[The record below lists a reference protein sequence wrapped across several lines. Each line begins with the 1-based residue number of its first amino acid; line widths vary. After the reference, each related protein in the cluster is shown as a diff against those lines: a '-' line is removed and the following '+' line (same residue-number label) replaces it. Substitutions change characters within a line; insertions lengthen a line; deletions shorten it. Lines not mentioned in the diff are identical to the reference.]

1 VTRLRV
7 FLNRMLGLF
16 TGHRADVALQNEVRA
31 HLEFLAAEHERR
43 GLPRQAARE
52 AARRDFGGIEPM
64 KQRYGDQQ
72 RLRWVDEMWR
82 DTRYAIRVLVK
93 APGFT
98 LATIV
103 ILALGIGAN
112 TAIFSLLN
120 ATVTGMSRFQDA
132 DRLVMVWSTPSGD
145 IASPEPL
152 TIPEYFF
159 LRDENR
165 VFDQMGAMMPWIG
178 TVDGATD
185 GQPADRVVGQRV
197 TSSLFPLLG
206 VQPALGRVL
215 MPGEDTPG
223 GIASVLVIS
232 HRFWQRW
239 FAADPRVI
247 GKTVRLDG
255 RLLTIVGVTPPDFS
269 FFVDDADYWV
279 PLRPTP
285 FQLQSSTRIFRV
297 AAHLKP
303 GITIENAQASLSAL
317 NAELERLYPDRSR
330 GRALWLQPLDEA
342 YFGSV
347 RRTLSVLQAAVGV
360 ILLIGCANVAGL
372 LLIRASARQREV
384 LVRAALG
391 ASRRRIVWQFLTESL
406 LLSAVGGAFA
416 VLTAWAGLR
425 ILITNGP
432 AWLSSIDHATIDA
445 PVLGVTLVVAAM
457 TGVVFGVGPAL
468 QVSKASPASALQEF
482 TRGGASARGHRRLHG
497 TLVVAQVGFSVV
509 LLVAAGLA
517 IKSVWRLQ
525 NASLGID
532 ASDVL
537 SFETRLPAATYA
549 GYVKQV
555 AGGNGSALVEVSPV
569 PALLFDRVVHRIR
582 EAPGVLSGAG
592 ISRAP
597 LNGETLPITFAI
609 EGRLGAEAG
618 AGADREAPSTNYYLV
633 TPDFFDT
640 LRIPVVRGRDFT
652 DRDTVDAPWVAIVN
666 QAMAR
671 RYWPNEDPIGKRVT
685 LDIVPDERPREIVG
699 VVGDTPASRFEQ
711 AAGPILYVPHVQQLL
726 HSRAGGIGGDR
737 VAMTFVVRLSQ
748 RPDAVVP
755 ALRRAVAEVDPT
767 IPMAQVEMVDAYL
780 ARQIETPRYYMWLLG
795 LLGALATTL
804 TACGV
809 YGVIAYSLAQRA
821 REIAIRVAVG
831 ASPRQ
836 VIALTVR
843 HGALLLAVG
852 LLFGFLGA
860 LAATRFL
867 TVLLWN
873 VAVTDPGTF
882 VGVAGLLAAVGVLAS
897 LVPTYRALRLNPR
910 AVLCEE

>member
-1 VTRLRV
+1 MSDLGVAIARLLATLR
-7 FLNRMLGLF
+7 
-16 TGHRADVALQNEVRA
+16 GHRPDADLNEEIRA
-31 HLEFLAAEHERR
+31 HLDRLENQHRAR
-43 GLPRQAARE
+43 GLSQQAARE

-72 RLRWVDEMWR
+72 RLRWLDEMWR

-98 LATIV
+98 LAAVV

-120 ATVTGMSRFQDA
+120 ATVTGMLRFQDA
-132 DRLVMVWSTPSGD
+132 DRLVMVWSTPAGGT
-145 IASPEPL
+145 ASPEPL
-152 TIPEYFF
+152 TIPEYYF

-165 VFDQMGAMMPWIG
+165 AFDQMGAMMPWIG
-178 TVDGATD
+178 TVESATD
-185 GQPADRVVGQRV
+185 GQPADRLVGQRV
-197 TSSLFPLLG
+197 TSSLFALLG
-206 VQPALGRVL
+206 AQPAQGRIL
-215 MPGEDTPG
+215 MPGDDGPG

-239 FAADPRVI
+239 FAADPYVI
-247 GKTVRLDG
+247 GRTVRLDG
-255 RLLTIVGVTPPDFS
+255 RLLTIAGVMPPDFS

-285 FQLQSSTRIFRV
+285 FQLKSSTRIFRV

-303 GITIENAQASLSAL
+303 GVTIEQAQASLSVL

-330 GRALWLQPLDEA
+330 GRALWLQPLDDA
-342 YFGSV
+342 YFGTV
-347 RRTLSVLQAAVGV
+347 RRTLSILQAAVGF
-360 ILLIGCANVAGL
+360 ILLIACANVAGL
-372 LLIRASARQREV
+372 LLIRGSARQREV

-391 ASRRRIVWQFLTESL
+391 ASRRHIVWQLLTESL
-406 LLSAVGGAFA
+406 LLSAVGGALG
-416 VLTAWAGLR
+416 VVTAWAGLR
-425 ILITNGP
+425 TLIAIGP
-432 AWLSSIDHATIDA
+432 VWLSSIDHATIDA
-445 PVLGVTLVVAAM
+445 RVLGVTVVVAAM

-468 QVSKASPASALQEF
+468 QISKSSPAPGLHEF
-482 TRGGASARGHRRLHG
+482 MRGGASARGHRRLHG
-497 TLVVAQVGFSVV
+497 TLLVVQVGFSVV

-517 IKSVWRLQ
+517 IKSVWHLQ
-525 NASLGID
+525 NAGLGID

-537 SFETRLPAATYA
+537 SFETAVPAATYA
-549 GYVKQV
+549 GNAKQV
-555 AGGNGSALVEVSPV
+555 AAGSGSALVEVSPV
-569 PALLFDRVVHRIR
+569 PALLFDRIVHRIR
-582 EAPGVLSGAG
+582 ETPGILSGAG

-597 LNGETLPITFAI
+597 LNGVRLLITFAI

-618 AGADREAPSTNYYLV
+618 AGADREAPSANYYLV

-640 LRIPVVRGRDFT
+640 MRIPIVRGRDFT
-652 DRDTVDAPWVAIVN
+652 DRDTVHAPWVAIVN

-671 RYWPNEDPIGKRVT
+671 RYWPKEDPIGKRVT
-685 LDIVPDERPREIVG
+685 LDIVPDERPREIIG
-699 VVGDTPASRFEQ
+699 IVGDTPASRFEQ
-711 AAGPILYVPHVQQLL
+711 AAEPILYVPHVQQLI

-737 VAMTFVVRLSQ
+737 LGMTFVVRVSQ
-748 RPDAVVP
+748 PPEAVVP
-755 ALRRAVAEVDPT
+755 AMRRAVAEVDPT
-767 IPMAQVEMVDAYL
+767 IPMVQVEMVDAYL

-795 LLGALATTL
+795 LFGALATTL
-804 TACGV
+804 TAFGV

-831 ASPRQ
+831 ANARQ

-843 HGALLLAVG
+843 HGAVLLAVG
-852 LLFGFLGA
+852 ILFGFLGA

-867 TVLLWN
+867 TALLWN
-873 VAVTDPGTF
+873 VTVTDPGTF
-882 VGVAGLLAAVGVLAS
+882 VGVAGLLAAVGFLAS